1 MDTKTCAEIVRD
13 PRDGATKVRL
23 FRERF
28 SGQANVYGTYDPQT
42 GRSWQVKAPVT
53 DKVVLDHLQ
62 GKRPYGVYL
71 LVGDRTR
78 AAVIDFDKDDPGP
91 VLECVGRAEHYGI
104 AMYIE
109 RSKAKG
115 FHLWSFFRNPGVQA
129 WKARSVLRHI
139 LDEIGN
145 PNVEVFPKQ
154 DRLSEDT
161 TNYGNF
167 INAPLFWD
175 LVHQGKTVFLDPK
188 RGLAP
193 FPNQWEFL
201 ERAEAVSEDT
211 LDEVIQLNGLG
222 QNQNHSRVGKPCISL
237 GVFGAAG
244 AFPACAK
251 TMLRNG
257 VTENQRVACF
267 RLAVHLRR
275 AGLPYD
281 LTVAALAEWA
291 RKNRPSQ
298 GQQIISETEIKTQA
312 ASAYLREYRGNGCEE
327 PAVTAYCDPECPI
340 HARLSL
346 ETARAE
352 LPQDR

>member
-1 MDTKTCAEIVRD
+1 
-13 PRDGATKVRL
+13 VRL

-28 SGQANVYGTYDPQT
+28 SGQPDIYGTYDPQT

-53 DKVVLDHLQ
+53 DEVVLDHLQ

-71 LVGDRTR
+71 LLGDLTR
-78 AAVIDFDKDDPGP
+78 AAVVDFDVAEFGP
-91 VLECVGRAEHYGI
+91 VLECVGRAQHYEV
-104 AMYIE
+104 AMHIE
-109 RSKAKG
+109 RSKSKG
-115 FHLWSFFRNPGVQA
+115 FHVWSFFPEPGVPA
-129 WKARSVLRHI
+129 WKPRCVLRHI
-139 LDEIGN
+139 LDETES
-145 PNVEVFPKQ
+145 PKVEIFPKQ

-161 TNYGNF
+161 TNCGNF
-167 INAPLFWD
+167 INAPLFGA

-201 ERAEAVSEDT
+201 ERAEAVPET
-211 LDEVIQLNGLG
+211 RLDEIIQVNGLDRSDTDHG
-222 QNQNHSRVGKPCISL
+222 VGSPCNSL
-237 GVFGAAG
+237 GVFEAG
-244 AFPACAK
+244 SVFPPCVH

-267 RLAVHLRR
+267 RIAVHLRR
-275 AGLPYD
+275 VGLPYE
-281 LTVAALAEWA
+281 LAVAALTEWA

-298 GQQIISETEIKTQA
+298 GKQIISQTEIKAQA
-312 ASAYLREYRGNGCEE
+312 ASAFLKEYRGNGCEE
-327 PAVTAYCDPECPI
+327 PAVAAYCDPECPI
-340 HARLSL
+340 RARHSL